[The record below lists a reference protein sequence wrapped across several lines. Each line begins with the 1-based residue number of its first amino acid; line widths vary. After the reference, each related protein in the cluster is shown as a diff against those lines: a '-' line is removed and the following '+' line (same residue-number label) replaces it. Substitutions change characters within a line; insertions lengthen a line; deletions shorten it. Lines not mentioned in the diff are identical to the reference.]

1 MKPDSPLF
9 SPLSFQEST
18 PLYRQLYERVRR
30 AISTGLLSPGDRLP
44 SARML
49 AKELGVAR
57 GTIEQ
62 AYSLLI
68 AEGYLQ
74 ARGQAGTLVN
84 PDLPLAPTSVTDATV
99 SPSAPDDE
107 QNILWRPCNC
117 CLFKWAFP
125 LLTPFRV
132 NYGLDW
138 AHVIFAACSYRI
150 GITPHLM
157 ACQR

>member
-1 MKPDSPLF
+1 MKPDSHLF
-9 SPLSFQEST
+9 SPLSFQENA

-30 AISTGLLSPGDRLP
+30 AINTDLLSPGDRLP

-107 QNILWRPCNC
+107 QNVLWRPSQ
-117 CLFKWAFP
+117 
-125 LLTPFRV
+125 LLPFQ
-132 NYGLDW
+132 
-138 AHVIFAACSYRI
+138 IF
-150 GITPHLM
+150 
-157 ACQR
+157 

>member
-1 MKPDSPLF
+1 MKPGSHLF
-9 SPLSFQEST
+9 SPISFQEST

-30 AISTGLLSPGDRLP
+30 AISVGLLFPGDRLP

-74 ARGQAGTLVN
+74 AHGQAGTRVN
-84 PDLPLAPTSVTDATV
+84 PDLP
-99 SPSAPDDE
+99 SASLPL
-107 QNILWRPCNC
+107 QRHQYLPQLQTLNNRYYGVHRNYCP
-117 CLFKWAFP
+117 FKWAFP
-125 LLTPFRV
+125 LLTPFRA
-132 NYGLDW
+132 NCGLDW
-138 AHVIFAACSYRI
+138 VHATFAACNYRI
-150 GITPHLM
+150 WITLRLM
-157 ACQR
+157 VYQH

>member
-1 MKPDSPLF
+1 MKPDSHLF
-9 SPLSFQEST
+9 SPLSFQENA

-30 AISTGLLSPGDRLP
+30 AINTDLLSPGDRLP

-74 ARGQAGTLVN
+74 ARG
-84 PDLPLAPTSVTDATV
+84 
-99 SPSAPDDE
+99 
-107 QNILWRPCNC
+107 
-117 CLFKWAFP
+117 
-125 LLTPFRV
+125 
-132 NYGLDW
+132 
-138 AHVIFAACSYRI
+138 
-150 GITPHLM
+150 
-157 ACQR
+157 